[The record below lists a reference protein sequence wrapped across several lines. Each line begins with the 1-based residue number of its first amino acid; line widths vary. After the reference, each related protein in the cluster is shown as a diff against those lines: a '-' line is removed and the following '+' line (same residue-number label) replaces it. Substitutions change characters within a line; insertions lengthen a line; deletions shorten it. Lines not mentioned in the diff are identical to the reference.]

1 MKKYLLLIPGLIIY
15 GIGYY
20 GIWGFEF
27 SVAIIMI
34 VIGAI
39 LFLVALIGIL
49 INNYI
54 YLKKNY
60 NVFIKTKKGKV
71 CINTNDGAIKYKSNT
86 FNIFEIEK
94 YQLVKNEKI
103 LCSSGVGEAIVGGVL
118 FGGTGAM
125 AGAYVGKREKYVK
138 ECILY
143 IETTNIL
150 YAGITIPVT
159 EEAGFKICRI
169 FEVSKSK

>member
-1 MKKYLLLIPGLIIY
+1 MKKYLWLIPSVLLD
-15 GIGYY
+15 GIG
-20 GIWGFEF
+20 
-27 SVAIIMI
+27 
-34 VIGAI
+34 
-39 LFLVALIGIL
+39 FLVASKSEFDGVRIIVSATIL
-49 INNYI
+49 FCLGFIIITYINYRE
-54 YLKKNY
+54 LRKKY
-60 NVFIKTKKGKV
+60 NLFIKSKKGKV
-71 CINTNDGAIKYKSNT
+71 CINTNTGVINYKSST
-86 FNIFEIEK
+86 FKLNEITK

-103 LCSSGVGEAIVGGVL
+103 LLSSGVGEAIVGGVL

-143 IETTNIL
+143 IETNNIL

-169 FEVSKSK
+169 FEVSKNK